1 MMINSFKDWLDFLVF
16 DSIKAKID
24 DKRKEQ
30 QIKKR
35 ISDYTQRYIQQFE
48 SSSLDEEFNLQAV
61 MDCLKANTSDIKSYI
76 FETTADSRNK
86 AKTSLLSKAKSCANT
101 SNGDAL
107 NNVETFVNNILS
119 IIYDSYIQSLDND
132 LLFATSIISDEVSPK
147 LDKIGTEVE
156 SIKSAVTQGTPL
168 SLSNDDIERAK
179 RGDNSAIESKLTH
192 MQNII
197 ASVHPVK
204 GYENQVIDGK
214 LISVPVSPEA
224 ELNPPIIKAFGTV
237 KVGDKYIDEMDST
250 VIDYAYRHQL
260 NMEFTVDEAEKYLG
274 DTKDPNQYEAELLVG
289 GTLIATPRPF
299 PDAIPISVYCDDE
312 LVIGYLLIRKK
323 EILDDGT
330 LVITN
335 EEQKNSP
342 FKFALKINIE
352 SRHSDVSFVP
362 EETITIKNM
371 LAIQKILLNAEMGK
385 KISFK
390 KLETDEVFLELSN
403 PSINE
408 NELYH
413 RQLRIKVLES
423 ILTIENYFKTT
434 LYLPEQMSIVDCRNI
449 IYCAKLING
458 EKITTQ
464 WSSLEL
470 SLTVLESTKSNLK
483 TIPEDLTYL
492 GSITI
497 KIWERDLTLPVAIT
511 YKKAKLKDAE
521 RMIKI
526 IDLLNVGE
534 KITVTLI
541 PDDETGEA
549 IHQLF
554 EGGNKCPEEKT

>member
-16 DSIKAKID
+16 DTIKAKIED
-24 DKRKEQ
+24 IRKGQ

-48 SSSLDEEFNLQAV
+48 IFSHDEEFDLQAV

-119 IIYDSYIQSLDND
+119 IIHDSYIQSLDND

-179 RGDNSAIESKLTH
+179 RGDNSAIESKLTN

-214 LISVPVSPEA
+214 LISVPVSSEA
-224 ELNPPIIKAFGTV
+224 DLNPPIIRVVGKI
-237 KVGDKYIDEMDST
+237 KVGDKYIEENDPD
-250 VIDYAYRHQL
+250 IFRYAYRHQL
-260 NMEFTVDEAEKYLG
+260 NMEFTVDEAEKFLG
-274 DTKDPNQYEAELLVG
+274 RIKDPNQYEAELLVG

-299 PDAIPISVYCDDE
+299 PDAVPVSVYCDDE
-312 LVIGYLLIRKK
+312 LVIGYLLIREK

-335 EEQKNSP
+335 DEQKNSP

-352 SRHSDVSFVP
+352 SRHSDISFVP

-403 PSINE
+403 PSKND
-408 NELYH
+408 NELRH

-434 LYLPEQMSIVDCRNI
+434 LYLPEQMAIEDCKNI
-449 IYCAKLING
+449 IYFAKLING

-464 WSSLEL
+464 WSSIDIPI
-470 SLTVLESTKSNLK
+470 TVVESTKSNLK

-497 KIWERDLTLPVAIT
+497 KVWEQDLTLPVAIT
-511 YKKAKLKDAE
+511 YKKSKLKDAD

-534 KITVTLI
+534 KITVTLV

-554 EGGNKCPEEKT
+554 EGGNKCHEEKT